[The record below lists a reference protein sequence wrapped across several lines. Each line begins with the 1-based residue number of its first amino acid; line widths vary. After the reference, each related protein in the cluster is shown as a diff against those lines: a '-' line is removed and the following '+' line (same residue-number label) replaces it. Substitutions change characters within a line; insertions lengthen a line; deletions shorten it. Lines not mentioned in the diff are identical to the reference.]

1 MKRTLYAALILA
13 VVAVSAFAAQQS
25 LFDRY
30 ESVRQALL
38 KNDVAAVQTAA
49 RDLGTAARAAKI
61 DAVAAHAGQ
70 LAAAKTIKDARNG
83 FAVVSQDMI
92 AYRKGLSG
100 ATPVVL
106 YCSMEKKSW
115 LQPSASP
122 VANPYLDE
130 SMRACGQVVK

>member
-1 MKRTLYAALILA
+1 MKKTFYAALITA

-38 KNDVAAVQTAA
+38 KNDVARVQAAA
-49 RDLGTAARAAKI
+49 RDLGTAARAAKL
-61 DAVAAHAGQ
+61 DAVATHAGQ
-70 LAAAKTIKDARNG
+70 LAAAKTLKDARSG

-92 AYRKGLSG
+92 AYRKSLAAS
-100 ATPVVL
+100 TPVVL

-122 VANPYLDE
+122 VTNPYLDE